1 MKKENKI
8 FVAPC
13 VKLKDTMLDNNL
25 EMKNEKGVTL
35 IARVIT
41 IVVLVI
47 LASISTYTGIG
58 NVKETRESIRKTE
71 LQLVQQA
78 VMQKYT
84 KYNLTGDD
92 KLIQGTS
99 YQDFTELN
107 SLIAEIREL
116 IGVTIELKD
125 DNANNYYRLN
135 KASLANLGITNTE
148 DEYIVN
154 YTTGEVLNKTRL
166 VNTDSKEP
174 LYIYSKTSE

>member
-8 FVAPC
+8 YVAPC
-13 VKLKDTMLDNNL
+13 VKLKNTIFDNNL

-35 IARVIT
+35 ISLVIT
-41 IVVLVI
+41 IIVLLI

-58 NVKETRESIRKTE
+58 NIKETRESVRKTE

-78 VMQKYT
+78 VIQKYT

-92 KLIQGTS
+92 KLLQGVA
-99 YQDFTELN
+99 YLDFTELN
-107 SLIAEIREL
+107 SLIAEIRKL

-125 DNANNYYRLN
+125 DNANNYYLLN
-135 KASLANLGITNTE
+135 KTSLANLGIANTE

-166 VNTDSKEP
+166 VNTESKEP

>member
-8 FVAPC
+8 YVAPC
-13 VKLKDTMLDNNL
+13 VKLKNTILDKNL

-35 IARVIT
+35 ISLVIT
-41 IVVLVI
+41 IIVLLI

-58 NVKETRESIRKTE
+58 NIKETRESVRKTE
-71 LQLVQQA
+71 LQLVQQT
-78 VMQKYT
+78 VIQKYT

-92 KLIQGTS
+92 KLLQGVS
-99 YQDFTELN
+99 YLDFTELN
-107 SLIAEIREL
+107 SLIAEIRKL

-125 DNANNYYRLN
+125 DNANNYYLLN
-135 KASLANLGITNTE
+135 KTSLANLGIANTE

-166 VNTDSKEP
+166 VNTESKEP